1 MYAQLAENTA
11 TFIHNPGVQARAVL
25 NSVFVDVTPDDDRT
39 VKIAFTPSGQ
49 PGEVRMD
56 LTLLDARKAHLD
68 TVTGTFLAAATSR
81 AAPTRPSTRPS
92 RSGTRRSPEPA
103 QPGGRTA
110 RPPG

>member
-68 TVTGTFLAAATSR
+68 TVTGTFLA
-81 AAPTRPSTRPS
+81 
-92 RSGTRRSPEPA
+92 GGHI
-103 QPGGRTA
+103 PGSA
-110 RPPG
+110 HKALYEAIEVWYPPVS